1 MKFYFI
7 EDDYTS
13 IEINILQNSFIF
25 FFQLGNSLLDLN
37 QCRSQYILLTA
48 VLWMIAYL
56 IAYLKYMVLFPPEAW
71 LQNWAYL

>member
-56 IAYLKYMVLFPPEAW
+56 IAYLKYMVLFPPEA
-71 LQNWAYL
+71 